1 MMSKSL
7 IFRTRRPIRTSFRPS
22 QNLSRCSSL
31 NSSGEPRAVR
41 TASSV
46 KYTSANRTRRE
57 YQDGSLFV
65 DLDNPRTLKYNILE
79 VLQVTRRIIA
89 DSPSQFIATKFLV
102 GIDLMTVSLGS
113 QAARDVANK
122 LGMKSIS
129 SETLQW
135 AFVRGVFGSFRNVLG
150 TRLIHVSRI
159 QTLTGS
165 KDALLLQPASGNYQ
179 LRKAVAPLLHC
190 VHAQCCSV
198 SS

>member
-1 MMSKSL
+1 M
-7 IFRTRRPIRTSFRPS
+7 IG
-22 QNLSRCSSL
+22 L
-31 NSSGEPRAVR
+31 N
-41 TASSV
+41 
-46 KYTSANRTRRE
+46 
-57 YQDGSLFV
+57 
-65 DLDNPRTLKYNILE
+65 NPRTLKYNVLE

-89 DSPSQFIATKFLV
+89 NAPSQFIATKFFV

-113 QAARDVANK
+113 QSTRDVVTK
-122 LGMKSIS
+122 FGMKSIS

-135 AFVRGVFGSFRNVLG
+135 AFIRGEFGSLRNVLE

-190 VHAQCCSV
+190 VHSQRRFV